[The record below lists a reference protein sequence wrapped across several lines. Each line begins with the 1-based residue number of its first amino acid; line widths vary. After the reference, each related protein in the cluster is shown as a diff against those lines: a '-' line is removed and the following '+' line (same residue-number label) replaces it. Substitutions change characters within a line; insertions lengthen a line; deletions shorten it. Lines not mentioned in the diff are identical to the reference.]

1 MSYTQLRGT
10 KTQNFPGSNF
20 LRAKTFQ
27 TKCAKPCLT
36 TSLKSLDSNATL
48 LPSFFRLCFLP
59 CTASTDLCLE
69 AFFEQLL
76 RINDPHSLL
85 VSATE
90 DKGLVSTREQKGWQE
105 KGKEKNGGKKIADG
119 KK

>member
-1 MSYTQLRGT
+1 MQQFFKIDCTSIFFNLGGHPFTD
-10 KTQNFPGSNF
+10 KFC
-20 LRAKTFQ
+20 FQ
-27 TKCAKPCLT
+27 EF
-36 TSLKSLDSNATL
+36 SLKTAEISINCFFFCLFFVL
-48 LPSFFRLCFLP
+48 L

-90 DKGLVSTREQKGWQE
+90 DKGLVSTGEQKGWQE
-105 KGKEKNGGKKIADG
+105 KGKEKNGGKKIEGG

>member
-1 MSYTQLRGT
+1 MKVLGQFKRFFSVI
-10 KTQNFPGSNF
+10 
-20 LRAKTFQ
+20 RAKTFR
-27 TKCAKPCLT
+27 TRKNFP
-36 TSLKSLDSNATL
+36 DSNATL
-48 LPSFFRLCFLP
+48 LPRFFCPCFLP

-90 DKGLVSTREQKGWQE
+90 DKGLVSTGEQKGWQE
-105 KGKEKNGGKKIADG
+105 KGKEKNGGKKIEDG
-119 KK
+119 KKKGWKRSF